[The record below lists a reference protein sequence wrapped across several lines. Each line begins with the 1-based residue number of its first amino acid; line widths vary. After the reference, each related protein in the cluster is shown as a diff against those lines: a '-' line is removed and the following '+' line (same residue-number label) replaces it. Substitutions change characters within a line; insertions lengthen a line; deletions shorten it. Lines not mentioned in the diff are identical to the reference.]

1 MKPGLQP
8 LQQPG
13 FGVAQIDTG
22 HADLR
27 ESQFPAPAL
36 NLCNELSR
44 IEHTPPI
51 VGSQAATPPPLACV
65 TLLLADESA
74 TAALAAR
81 LADCAQIDHAH
92 LHWRGDLGSGK
103 TTFVRHLL
111 RALGVAGRI
120 KSPSYAIVETYRL
133 DAGPRWGAGMD
144 AVHADFYRFIN
155 PQEWEDAGL
164 RELFA
169 EPGLKLVEWPEKAAG
184 LLPMPDL
191 DLHLETLA
199 DERRRLRLCARSA
212 LGLRLLE
219 ALQA

>member
-1 MKPGLQP
+1 MSLIQHS
-8 LQQPG
+8 L
-13 FGVAQIDTG
+13 
-22 HADLR
+22 
-27 ESQFPAPAL
+27 
-36 NLCNELSR
+36 
-44 IEHTPPI
+44 PI
-51 VGSQAATPPPLACV
+51 VESLAAAAPPLACA

-81 LADCAQIDHAH
+81 LADCPQIDRAH

-103 TTFVRHLL
+103 TTMVRHLL
-111 RALGVAGRI
+111 RALGVTGRI
-120 KSPSYAIVETYRL
+120 KSPSYAIVETYAL
-133 DAGPRWGAGMD
+133 EKGPRWATGID

-191 DLHLETLA
+191 ELHLETLA
-199 DERRRLRLCARSA
+199 DQRRRLRLCAHSA
-212 LGLRLLE
+212 LGLGLLE
-219 ALQA
+219 AVQP

>member
-1 MKPGLQP
+1 
-8 LQQPG
+8 
-13 FGVAQIDTG
+13 
-22 HADLR
+22 
-27 ESQFPAPAL
+27 L

-44 IEHTPPI
+44 IKHTPPI
-51 VGSQAATPPPLACV
+51 VGTPAAAAPPLACT

-81 LADCAQIDHAH
+81 LAACAHIDQAH
-92 LHWRGDLGSGK
+92 LHWHGDLGSGK

-111 RALGVAGRI
+111 RALGVTGRI
-120 KSPSYAIVETYRL
+120 KSPSYAIVETYHL
-133 DAGPRWGAGMD
+133 EAGPRWAAGLD

-164 RELFA
+164 RELFS

-191 DLHLETLA
+191 DLHLETLP
-199 DERRRLRLCARSA
+199 DETRRLRLCARSTP
-212 LGLRLLE
+212 GLRLLE